1 MEAGEGTLCSSG
13 MWKPG
18 WSPRTWES
26 WAEPQTHTRRRE
38 GKTMTF
44 RFWSLCLWVTQG
56 TEMLQAQH
64 LPQLCSSIQHLTTSP
79 TVSEMTVLDELWP
92 IVTIVFWQVL
102 LFSPLSPPHFTWG
115 KTEMGKK
122 TLKSMSIQTEN
133 LLCLPTWNINYSCYS
148 CSQTCRQ
155 KGIVSWISWWDTTN
169 AALSHRPLSRGA
181 DPSSSRDGFQ
191 QWQQP
196 NPDTSRDGQD
206 KLCPD
211 RLCDTSSH
219 KIREGM
225 RAPHLYFSVQGT
237 ARQSSPS
244 RSREASLCSH
254 SHEAFW
260 CHTHSG
266 TDDGKSGCG
275 EKLSGFDGLSER
287 HFKAEEN
294 VQIIKR
300 PISVM
305 HFKMAIIHL
314 MPKKKKGWKD
324 SKNNK
329 KDALAYNCTVFS
341 TKSVALFLPALSWIF
356 HSCKA
361 LKLQTGF
368 SAVILSV
375 AYYSSR
381 SMMKGWNILK
391 FAHLNNTRDK
401 NKL

>member
-44 RFWSLCLWVTQG
+44 RFWTLCLWVTQG

-169 AALSHRPLSRGA
+169 AALSHRQLTPAPVGMA
-181 DPSSSRDGFQ
+181 SSSDNSPTLTPPGMGRTNSALTDSVTQAATKSGREWGHLTFISVSKGLQ
-191 QWQQP
+191 GKAAP
-196 NPDTSRDGQD
+196 AEAE
-206 KLCPD
+206 
-211 RLCDTSSH
+211 RLPCAHTA
-219 KIREGM
+219 M
-225 RAPHLYFSVQGT
+225 RP
-237 ARQSSPS
+237 
-244 RSREASLCSH
+244 
-254 SHEAFW
+254 FW

-287 HFKAEEN
+287 YFKAEEN